1 MRKVYAVLYNFPT
14 ISRAKVKAWANDSS
28 SVLTWRCDLPGAFYL
43 VSEGTA
49 TTLSREL
56 HERLGPRGRFLITEV
71 TDNTYGW
78 LPKDTWYLLKNKRLR
93 PKPTDKKQLS

>member
-1 MRKVYAVLYNFPT
+1 MPFGF
-14 ISRAKVKAWANDSS
+14 RASNSTSNDN
-28 SVLTWRCDLPGAFYL
+28 SVTSLASGALVVTQGDLVACFLKHEGA
-43 VSEGTA
+43 A